1 MRQPRIPVT
10 VLQKTC
16 LAPVL
21 HKGPGSVL
29 PAQMSAGNLVSSRQT
44 TTRCKSLPDSP
55 TDTRPGLAT
64 GGQANLSAAESQDT
78 RFELCRSPAP
88 QVRVCVCA
96 RALRQ
101 PRDNPRLLRAPQRP
115 KPAVTGAGKRRG
127 TYTTEEL
134 GGNRM
139 LRRTVAF
146 YKNAEIHF

>member
-1 MRQPRIPVT
+1 MEGLTGKTMRQPRIPVT

-44 TTRCKSLPDSP
+44 TTRCKSPPDSP

-64 GGQANLSAAESQDT
+64 GGQANLSAAKSQDT

-88 QVRVCVCA
+88 QVRVYVCA
-96 RALRQ
+96 RVCAPAAPRQ
-101 PRDNPRLLRAPQRP
+101 PASAPSPAAPQASCHWRWETP
-115 KPAVTGAGKRRG
+115 RDVHNRGAWWK
-127 TYTTEEL
+127 
-134 GGNRM
+134 
-139 LRRTVAF
+139 
-146 YKNAEIHF
+146 